1 MMFVSKSMSV
11 RLLFFANTFLKFI
24 FCSLDRYGPSLI
36 ILFHVFFF
44 TIDRQFFFPFWHRI
58 DWYHTWSIL
67 HTNKYMFLSKISE
80 YHYPQAGLNKLRHRR
95 RYTVCHSTYRT
106 FINLYEKSKHARFSS
121 ECLDLHIIITSIYNW
136 VIYIQTWITKL
147 YSNNFC
153 RNGSESFDR
162 NQEFSHDAAIS
173 RNYRTILF
181 LQNYWLKLTIIAKLD

>member
-44 TIDRQFFFPFWHRI
+44 TIDRQFFF
-58 DWYHTWSIL
+58 S
-67 HTNKYMFLSKISE
+67 FLTPNWLISHLVNPTYKQIYFKNSE

-95 RYTVCHSTYRT
+95 KYTVCHSTYRA

-136 VIYIQTWITKL
+136 VI
-147 YSNNFC
+147 
-153 RNGSESFDR
+153 
-162 NQEFSHDAAIS
+162 
-173 RNYRTILF
+173 
-181 LQNYWLKLTIIAKLD
+181 